1 VWVFSGSIRRQ
12 TPTISGYGDMFL
24 WFGSGE
30 RKIVQEM
37 GFKAIDIRVDR
48 DNPSI
53 RKMDVTEIIAV

>member
-1 VWVFSGSIRRQ
+1 
-12 TPTISGYGDMFL
+12 MFL